1 MPKYFK
7 TRKSAKTIKELE
19 INPVRDYLKT
29 VDNLLS
35 YRTISKS
42 LKIKKSK
49 VLYYCENSNF
59 IRPIEYGENGCYR
72 RNVKVFCHV

>member
-7 TRKSAKTIKELE
+7 SQKSKKTIKELE

-35 YRTISKS
+35 FRTISKS
-42 LKIKKSK
+42 LKIKQSK
-49 VLYYCENSNF
+49 VLYYCKNSNF

-72 RNVKVFCHV
+72 RNVKVYCHV